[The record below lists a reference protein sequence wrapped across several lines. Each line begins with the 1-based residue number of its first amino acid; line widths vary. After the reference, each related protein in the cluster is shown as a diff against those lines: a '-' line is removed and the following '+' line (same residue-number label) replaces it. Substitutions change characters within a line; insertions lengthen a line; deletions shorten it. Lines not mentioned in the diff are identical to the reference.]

1 MKKPDMIQDGVGSA
15 LFRLLLP
22 MIPGTLSIVLFN
34 LDDTFFVG
42 QLGAAPLA
50 AMSFSFPVVLISGG
64 LSMGLGIG
72 TTAHVSRALGDS
84 HYRTPLYRLR
94 RRTGDSPSDPDLY
107 DHMVLG
113 ASLRHSAHD
122 RYKRPAG
129 NRGHQDSRASS
140 FIMIGTVIIRRE
152 KLLSIHFGGLRSIL
166 REWGEIL
173 FIGIPAAAVNILL
186 PISQGVIT
194 RLVSEYG
201 TRAVAGGVAVAG
213 SSDRSYNSLIWSH
226 ESASGTGYAP

>member
-1 MKKPDMIQDGVGSA
+1 
-15 LFRLLLP
+15 
-22 MIPGTLSIVLFN
+22 
-34 LDDTFFVG
+34 
-42 QLGAAPLA
+42 
-50 AMSFSFPVVLISGG
+50 
-64 LSMGLGIG
+64 
-72 TTAHVSRALGDS
+72 
-84 HYRTPLYRLR
+84 
-94 RRTGDSPSDPDLY
+94 
-107 DHMVLG
+107 
-113 ASLRHSAHD
+113 
-122 RYKRPAG
+122 
-129 NRGHQDSRASS
+129 
-140 FIMIGTVIIRRE
+140 MIGTVIIRRE